1 MNMATLLRGWTFMRL
16 LRLAMGVLFA
26 IQAVQFH
33 ETLAGVVSVFF
44 LFQAV
49 TNTGCCGASGCV
61 APKGSVNN
69 KGNEVVYE
77 EIKIKE

>member
-1 MNMATLLRGWTFMRL
+1 MRL

-33 ETLAGVVSVFF
+33 ETLAGIVSVFF

-61 APKGSVNN
+61 APKGSSMNN
-69 KGNEVVYE
+69 QGDDVVYE